1 MEERVK
7 GEEGGEAAALQAF
20 VHFSALCT
28 RRKVGGTD
36 RFKLRRVPE
45 SDAALTLTR
54 LYRVCAKVL
63 RAERILRGKSGP
75 SDATPPSSRRPR
87 RRRRRLFLLCVKTA
101 GVLARI
107 RVKSGVEGSAAER
120 MERSCYF
127 GKLSGRHE
135 RIGGGG
141 EGRGRQTHVGACH
154 DPLHQSTVRRFP
166 AISPM
171 APQEIH
177 QGRCTDLF
185 SSSPPLPQGIFFG
198 GCVSESGCQVYP
210 PRFFRVVGWTRWDTE
225 RKE

>member
-45 SDAALTLTR
+45 RDAALTLTR

-75 SDATPPSSRRPR
+75 RDATPPSSRRPRRR

-141 EGRGRQTHVGACH
+141 EGEEEADT
-154 DPLHQSTVRRFP
+154 RRRVPRSATPINRPTFSRNFADGP
-166 AISPM
+166 ARDTPRKVHGFVLLLPTPPPGDFLRELCFRVWLS
-171 APQEIH
+171 
-177 QGRCTDLF
+177 GL
-185 SSSPPLPQGIFFG
+185 SSPFL
-198 GCVSESGCQVYP
+198 SG
-210 PRFFRVVGWTRWDTE
+210 RWLD
-225 RKE
+225 

>member
-1 MEERVK
+1 M
-7 GEEGGEAAALQAF
+7 QAF

-45 SDAALTLTR
+45 RDATLTLTR

-63 RAERILRGKSGP
+63 RAEGILRGKSGP
-75 SDATPPSSRRPR
+75 RDATPPSSRRPRRR

-141 EGRGRQTHVGACH
+141 EGEGEADTRRRVPRSATPINRPTFFPQFRRWPRKRYTKEGARICSPPPHPSPRGFSSVAVFPSLAVRFILPVSFGSLVGLDGIRRGR
-154 DPLHQSTVRRFP
+154 SN
-166 AISPM
+166 
-171 APQEIH
+171 E
-177 QGRCTDLF
+177 
-185 SSSPPLPQGIFFG
+185 
-198 GCVSESGCQVYP
+198 
-210 PRFFRVVGWTRWDTE
+210 
-225 RKE
+225 

>member
-1 MEERVK
+1 M
-7 GEEGGEAAALQAF
+7 QAF

-45 SDAALTLTR
+45 RDAALTLTR

-63 RAERILRGKSGP
+63 RAEGILRGKSGP
-75 SDATPPSSRRPR
+75 RDATPPSSRRPRRR

-135 RIGGGG
+135 RIDGGGG

-154 DPLHQSTVRRFP
+154 DPLHQSTVRRFSRNFADGP
-166 AISPM
+166 ARDTPRKVHGFVLLLPTPPPGDFLRWLCFRVWLS
-171 APQEIH
+171 
-177 QGRCTDLF
+177 GL
-185 SSSPPLPQGIFFG
+185 SSPFL
-198 GCVSESGCQVYP
+198 SG
-210 PRFFRVVGWTRWDTE
+210 RWLD
-225 RKE
+225 